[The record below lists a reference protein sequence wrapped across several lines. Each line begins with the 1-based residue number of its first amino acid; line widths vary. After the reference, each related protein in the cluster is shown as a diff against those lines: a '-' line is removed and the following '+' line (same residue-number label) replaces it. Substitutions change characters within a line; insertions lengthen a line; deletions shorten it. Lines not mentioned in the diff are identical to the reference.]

1 MELNQRQTAA
11 VTHQGNAVLVA
22 CPGSGKTRVL
32 IERIVRIATAAP
44 DDRFI
49 VVTFTRQAA
58 AELRQRLEGRVANLQ
73 QVKVATFHALSLH
86 QLILSD
92 TKRICG
98 PSQQVALLRQASRA
112 FIPHEEFRVFQE
124 AVDQHTSGHS
134 DALDDPEH
142 QAAYDAYL
150 DLLDKNK
157 VVDFSQGILSVV
169 QGMDDG
175 SIRPLPTEHLLVDE
189 VQDID
194 PVQLRWILHH
204 AAQTTSLTAVGDDD
218 QSIYSFR
225 NSLGH
230 KGMLTLQKKLNAQ
243 LLFLNTNYRSHS
255 EVLGLSS
262 KLISHNTHRIPKDL
276 YSDVGP
282 GGTVNLHT
290 HFVSVIDE
298 TMGVVDRIQESP
310 DTQWAIIARTNA
322 KLDPIQN
329 ELRVRRIPHSRPGK
343 EGFWESEDPAFFL
356 DLLDGTLI
364 SDPFFKASISTRLDI
379 PTDALEDSSGFATY
393 QDALRSSPSNMPPE
407 SRIHAISDWLKSNLQ
422 GIPKYRIDSII
433 TVTELCDKSLCSM
446 TGSLSQRLSQ
456 ARRPNTQSDTS
467 VLLLTMH
474 AAKGREFPNVWIIGL
489 EDTVIPNRKSDV
501 EEERRLLY
509 VAMTRAERA
518 LHLSYSWNK
527 VINRAD
533 ETTRLQK
540 TIPTRF
546 LSADLQIP
554 FPERPRTD
562 STKS

>member
-1 MELNQRQTAA
+1 MDLNLRQTAA
-11 VTHQGNAVLVA
+11 VTHAGNAVLVA

-32 IERIVRIATAAP
+32 IERIVHLASARP
-44 DDRFI
+44 SDHFI

-58 AELRQRLEGRVANLQ
+58 AELRKRLEGRVANLQ
-73 QVKVATFHALSLH
+73 QVKVATFHALALH

-112 FIPHEEFRVFQE
+112 FVPHEEFRLFQD
-124 AVDQHTSGHS
+124 AVDQHTSGQS
-134 DALDDPEH
+134 DALANLDH
-142 QAAYDAYL
+142 QSAYDAYL
-150 DLLDKNK
+150 DLLEKNK
-157 VVDFSQGILSVV
+157 VVDFSQGILDVV
-169 QGMDDG
+169 KGMDEG

-204 AAQTTSLTAVGDDD
+204 ASQTNSLTAVGDDD

-230 KGMLTLQKKLNAQ
+230 KGMRTLQRKLDAQ
-243 LLFLNTNYRSHS
+243 LLFLNTNYRSHT
-255 EVLGLSS
+255 EILGLSS
-262 KLISHNTHRIPKDL
+262 KLIAHNNHRIPKELFSDL
-276 YSDVGP
+276 GS

-290 HFVSVIDE
+290 HFLSGPDE

-322 KLDPIQN
+322 KLDPVQT
-329 ELRVRRIPHSRPGK
+329 ELRRRKIPHSRPGK
-343 EGFWESEDPAFFL
+343 ESFWDSEEPAFFL

-364 SDPFFKASISTRLDI
+364 TDPFFKATISTRLDI
-379 PTDALEDSSGFATY
+379 PTASLETSPGYSSY
-393 QDALRSSPSNMPPE
+393 RDALRSSPSTMPPE
-407 SRIHAISDWLKSNLQ
+407 NRIRAISDWLKSNLQ
-422 GIPKYRIDSII
+422 GIPNYRIDSII
-433 TVTELCDKSLCSM
+433 SVTDMCETSLCSM
-446 TGSLSQRLSQ
+446 RGTLSQRLSQ

-474 AAKGREFPNVWIIGL
+474 GAKGREFPNVWVIGL
-489 EDTVIPNRKSDV
+489 EDAVIPNRKSDE

-509 VAMTRAERA
+509 VAMTRAESA

-527 VINRAD
+527 VINRKD
-533 ETTRLQK
+533 GTTRLQK

-546 LSADLQIP
+546 LSVDLQIP

-562 STKS
+562 